1 LSTNLTRK
9 ITEMRKM
16 ILVVAVIF
24 LFTGVAFS
32 EGLWC
37 FFPSEDLNI
46 YKEPSTNS
54 QIVGVF
60 KREIVVMRSLTN
72 KVPGWIELKDSRH
85 QSIGWIE
92 RKGIMEYCSSLEEA
106 KLKFSKY
113 KDEVSRP
120 SEEPEEPQV
129 EEVIEP
135 ATQPA
140 SKPRETYDYG
150 KKAQEIANIIG
161 LFALVTFLAVIYFLP
176 SIVGRHKK
184 NAAAIRVLNIFLGLF
199 LFGTSVAILFFLPSI
214 VGGIAVFILF
224 GSTIVGWIV
233 ALVWACCKD

>member
-1 LSTNLTRK
+1 
-9 ITEMRKM
+9 MRKM
-16 ILVVAVIF
+16 ILVVAVII

-32 EGLWC
+32 EGKWC

-46 YKEPSTNS
+46 HEKPSTDS
-54 QIVGVF
+54 KVLGVF
-60 KREIVVMRSLTN
+60 KRQIVAMESITGKR
-72 KVPGWIELKDSRH
+72 PGWLQLKNNRHEL
-85 QSIGWIE
+85 IGWIE
-92 RKGIMEYCSSLEEA
+92 RKGIMEYCSSPEEA
-106 KLKFSKY
+106 ELKFSKY
-113 KDEVSRP
+113 KDEVSQP
-120 SEEPEEPQV
+120 SEETKEPQV

-135 ATQPA
+135 DTQPM

-150 KKAQEIANIIG
+150 KKAQEIAKIIG
-161 LFALVTFLAVIYFLP
+161 LFLFVTFLAVIYFLP

-199 LFGTSVAILFFLPSI
+199 LFGTSVAILIYLPSI

-224 GSTIVGWIV
+224 GSTVVGWIV